1 MIGCACERRS
11 RRESLRN
18 GNYRER
24 SKVELEE
31 QSKMLPRNSK
41 KRQIIL
47 MSKLREVIRL
57 NKKETKTGLLMRV
70 SHH

>member
-24 SKVELEE
+24 SNVELEE
-31 QSKMLPRNSK
+31 QSETLPRNPK
-41 KRQIIL
+41 KKADYVNVKI
-47 MSKLREVIRL
+47 
-57 NKKETKTGLLMRV
+57 KK
-70 SHH
+70 